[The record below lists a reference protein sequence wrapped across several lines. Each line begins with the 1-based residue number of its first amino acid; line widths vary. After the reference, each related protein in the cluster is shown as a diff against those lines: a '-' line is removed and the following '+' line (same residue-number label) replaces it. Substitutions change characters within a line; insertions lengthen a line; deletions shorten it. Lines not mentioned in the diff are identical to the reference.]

1 MVSKLLAPL
10 VFLVSLYAT
19 EVAAV
24 PHTGTGCAAVHVIAG
39 RASTEPSG
47 PGIIGAL
54 VTQVQQQ
61 SSQTVSTSSV
71 DYPATLTNYAS
82 SSAQGT
88 AATKTLLTN
97 QVNRCPN
104 QKIVLVGYSQGAH
117 IVGDAVAGGG
127 GGLLG
132 ARTDPVPAS
141 ISNKVVAIVQMG
153 DPRRTKRAPY
163 NLGTA
168 TGLLREGMFPR
179 LASQEYSTTLQ
190 PRIQN
195 YCDFGDTFCDS
206 GLDTAVH
213 LTYLSRY
220 QTPAA
225 NFILTQIG
233 G

>member
-1 MVSKLLAPL
+1 M
-10 VFLVSLYAT
+10 
-19 EVAAV
+19 
-24 PHTGTGCAAVHVIAG
+24 
-39 RASTEPSG
+39 
-47 PGIIGAL
+47 
-54 VTQVQQQ
+54 
-61 SSQTVSTSSV
+61 
-71 DYPATLTNYAS
+71 
-82 SSAQGT
+82 
-88 AATKTLLTN
+88 
-97 QVNRCPN
+97 
-104 QKIVLVGYSQGAH
+104 
-117 IVGDAVAGGG
+117 
-127 GGLLG
+127 
-132 ARTDPVPAS
+132 
-141 ISNKVVAIVQMG
+141 VAIVQMG

-179 LASQEYSTTLQ
+179 LASQEYSATLQ